1 MKLSGISILTLA
13 VALAAG
19 SGANAQQEA
28 PVAGQPVAK
37 AEQAPPQRPPSA
49 RELREGEKVYLAG
62 AKALDHED
70 FKTAEKDFESAVELV
85 PGNPQYQAALE
96 IARQH
101 QVTALVQ
108 AADKAKLLGRSD
120 EARTDLIE
128 AFHLD
133 PNNPMIA
140 QHIDEIAHDAVPD
153 IGQHYA
159 EADAA
164 GAPIEL
170 APAQTRRSFHLHTN
184 ANDLLRQVLAAY
196 GVTPALDN
204 SVKNQSVRFDA
215 DDVDFNEAARMVKL
229 VTKTFFVPL
238 DPSRVLVAEDTKDN
252 RIRYER
258 LAVETV
264 YFPGLTPTEISD
276 MGNVARN
283 LFDAQQTTVS
293 PGNSTLTV
301 RAPVGK
307 MAVLNSTFAE
317 MLDGRSE
324 IQLEV
329 RLYSIAKTR
338 ALNIGVQLPQQT
350 TVFNVPSELNSFLA
364 NNQSLVQQIISS
376 GLASSGDFSAIAAII
391 IASGAA
397 TGSILSQPFG
407 VFGGGNTLT
416 GVTIS
421 GATANLS
428 LNSSDTRSLDNITLR
443 VLDQEESTI
452 RSGTHYPIITSTYS
466 NLAGSSL
473 AIPGLSSA
481 GISSALAGLGI
492 GGTALSTTSQTLPQ
506 VQYEDLGLTLK
517 VKPYVQKQRDVTLN
531 LDLKIDSLSGTT
543 LNGNPVLDNQQYTSI
558 ITLREGESALVVSSM
573 SKQQS
578 RAVSGVP
585 GLSDLP
591 GFQSTTN
598 NQTENDVSDL
608 LILVTPHIVREA
620 HKQEAGRMFLLP
632 VHP

>member
-1 MKLSGISILTLA
+1 M
-13 VALAAG
+13 
-19 SGANAQQEA
+19 
-28 PVAGQPVAK
+28 
-37 AEQAPPQRPPSA
+37 
-49 RELREGEKVYLAG
+49 VYLAG
-62 AKALDHED
+62 AKALNHED

-133 PNNPMIA
+133 PNNPMVA

-196 GVTPALDN
+196 GVTAALDS

-252 RIRYER
+252 RTRYER

-376 GLASSGDFSAIAAII
+376 GLASSGDFAAIAAII

-443 VLDQEESTI
+443 LLDQEESTI

-466 NLAGSSL
+466 NLAGSTL

-558 ITLREGESALVVSSM
+558 ITLPEGESALVVSAM

>member
-1 MKLSGISILTLA
+1 M
-13 VALAAG
+13 
-19 SGANAQQEA
+19 
-28 PVAGQPVAK
+28 
-37 AEQAPPQRPPSA
+37 
-49 RELREGEKVYLAG
+49 
-62 AKALDHED
+62 
-70 FKTAEKDFESAVELV
+70 
-85 PGNPQYQAALE
+85 
-96 IARQH
+96 
-101 QVTALVQ
+101 
-108 AADKAKLLGRSD
+108 
-120 EARTDLIE
+120 
-128 AFHLD
+128 
-133 PNNPMIA
+133 
-140 QHIDEIAHDAVPD
+140 
-153 IGQHYA
+153 
-159 EADAA
+159 
-164 GAPIEL
+164 
-170 APAQTRRSFHLHTN
+170 
-184 ANDLLRQVLAAY
+184 
-196 GVTPALDN
+196 
-204 SVKNQSVRFDA
+204 
-215 DDVDFNEAARMVKL
+215 
-229 VTKTFFVPL
+229 
-238 DPSRVLVAEDTKDN
+238 
-252 RIRYER
+252 
-258 LAVETV
+258 ETV

-338 ALNIGVQLPQQT
+338 ALNIGVQLPQQS

-376 GLASSGDFSAIAAII
+376 GLASSGDFAAIAAII

-443 VLDQEESTI
+443 LLDQEESTI

-466 NLAGSSL
+466 NLAGSTL

-543 LNGNPVLDNQQYTSI
+543 LNGIPVLDNQQYTSI
-558 ITLREGESALVVSSM
+558 ITLREGESALVVSAM